1 MTHDSRLLL
10 LTLAGVVGLIVLV
23 AAFRFHAFLAL
34 ALASLGVGLGSGM
47 QPTEVAKAF
56 QDGVGGTLG
65 LIAVVIGLGTML
77 GKLLAESG
85 GAAVIAQGFIRT
97 FGERRLDWAI
107 LVAAFLVG
115 MPVFFGV
122 GLVLLVPVV
131 FTLGAAARIPFVRLA
146 LPLLAALSICHT
158 LVPPH
163 PGPVVAIGRLQADM
177 GWTIVWSVV
186 VGFPTA
192 ILVGPVL
199 ARILE
204 RHLTW
209 EPGGLGAQF
218 KASQL
223 PPRPPGFA
231 LGLGTILLPVAL
243 MLVTTAADI
252 GLPRD
257 HVARPWVAFVGSPLI
272 AMLVAVLVALLTFG
286 FRAGFSSAQTLRFLE
301 DCLGPAAGIFLVVGA
316 GGGFSKV
323 LDAAGVDDAIARWG
337 QGLALSPL
345 VLGWLVAALL
355 RVAVGSAT
363 VAITMASAILAPI
376 AEVQPDTSRE
386 LLVVAIAA
394 GSLILSHVND
404 GGFWLVKEYFGLTVP
419 QTLRTW
425 TLMITLAS
433 GLALVFV
440 LGLAPWIRSLR

>member
-1 MTHDSRLLL
+1 RM
-10 LTLAGVVGLIVLV
+10 
-23 AAFRFHAFLAL
+23 HAFLAL
-34 ALASLGVGLGSGM
+34 ALASLGVGLATGM
-47 QPTEVAKAF
+47 SPPDVAKAF
-56 QDGVGGTLG
+56 QDGVGSTLG
-65 LIAVVIGLGTML
+65 LIAVVVGLGTML

-85 GAAVIAQGFIRT
+85 GATVIAERCIRA

-131 FTLGAAARIPFVRLA
+131 FTLGAAARVPFLRLA
-146 LPLLAALSICHT
+146 LPMLAALSVCHT

-177 GWTIVWSVV
+177 GRTILWSVL

-192 ILVGPVL
+192 ILVGPLL
-199 ARILE
+199 ARVLE
-204 RHLTW
+204 RHVAIA
-209 EPGGLGAQF
+209 PGGLGAQF
-218 KASQL
+218 KPSR
-223 PPRPPGFA
+223 PPTRPPGFGISIA
-231 LGLGTILLPVAL
+231 TILLPVVL
-243 MLVTTAADI
+243 MLATTIAEIA
-252 GLPRD
+252 LPKT
-257 HVARPWVAFVGSPLI
+257 HVARPWIAFVGSPLI
-272 AMLVAVLVALLTFG
+272 AMLLAVLVALVTFG
-286 FRAGFSSAQTLRFLE
+286 FRAGFGAAETLRFLE

-323 LDAAGVDDAIARWG
+323 LDGAGVDDAIAQWG
-337 QGLALSPL
+337 KGLALSPL
-345 VLGWLVAALL
+345 VLGWIVAALL

-376 AEVQPDTSRE
+376 AETRPETSRE

-404 GGFWLVKEYFGLTVP
+404 GGFWLVKEYFGLTIP

-433 GLALVFV
+433 GLALLGV
-440 LGLAPWIRSLR
+440 LALAPWIPTPR

>member
-1 MTHDSRLLL
+1 MTHDTRLLL
-10 LTLAGVVGLIVLV
+10 VTLAGVVGLVVLV
-23 AAFRFHAFLAL
+23 AGLRLHAFLAL
-34 ALASLGVGLGSGM
+34 ALASLGVGLGTGM
-47 QPTEVAKAF
+47 SPTGVAKAF

-65 LIAVVIGLGTML
+65 LIAVVVGLGTML

-85 GAAVIAQGFIRT
+85 GATVIARTFINT

-107 LVAAFLVG
+107 LLAAFLVG

-131 FTLGAAARIPFVRLA
+131 FTLGAATQVPFLRLM

-163 PGPVVAIGRLQADM
+163 PGPVVAIGQLHADM
-177 GWTIVWSVV
+177 GRTILWSIV

-192 ILVGPVL
+192 ILVGPIL
-199 ARILE
+199 ARFLG
-204 RHLTW
+204 RHITIV
-209 EPGGLGAQF
+209 PGGVGAQF
-218 KASQL
+218 KESQ
-223 PPRPPGFA
+223 PPAHPPGFA
-231 LGLGTILLPVAL
+231 LSITTILLPVAL
-243 MLVTTAADI
+243 MLVATAADVT
-252 GLPRD
+252 LAQEHP
-257 HVARPWVAFVGSPLI
+257 ARPWIAFAGSPLM
-272 AMLVAVLVALLTFG
+272 AMLAAVLVALFTFG
-286 FRAGFSSAQTLRFLE
+286 SQRGFTTAQTLRFLE
-301 DCLGPAAGIFLVVGA
+301 DCLGPAAGIFLIVGA

-323 LDAAGVDDAIARWG
+323 LDLAGVDDAIANWG
-337 QGLALSPL
+337 KGLALSPIL
-345 VLGWLVAALL
+345 LGWLVAALL

-363 VAITMASAILAPI
+363 VAITMASAILTPI
-376 AEVQPDTSRE
+376 ADAQPGTHRE

-433 GLALVFV
+433 GIALLFVLALDFM
-440 LGLAPWIRSLR
+440 LRLA

>member
-1 MTHDSRLLL
+1 MTHDTRLLL
-10 LTLAGVVGLIVLV
+10 VTLSGVVGLVLLV
-23 AAFRFHAFLAL
+23 AAFRIHAFLAL
-34 ALASLGVGLGSGM
+34 ALASLGVGLATGM
-47 QPTEVAKAF
+47 SPPDVAKAF
-56 QDGVGGTLG
+56 QDGVGSTLG
-65 LIAVVIGLGTML
+65 LIAVVVGLGTML

-85 GAAVIAQGFIRT
+85 GATVIAERCIRA

-131 FTLGAAARIPFVRLA
+131 FTLGAAARVPFLRLA
-146 LPLLAALSICHT
+146 LPMLAALSVCHT

-177 GWTIVWSVV
+177 GRTILWSVL

-192 ILVGPVL
+192 ILVGPLL
-199 ARILE
+199 ARVLE
-204 RHLTW
+204 RHAAIA
-209 EPGGLGAQF
+209 PGGLGAQF
-218 KASQL
+218 KPSR
-223 PPRPPGFA
+223 PPTRPPGFGISIA
-231 LGLGTILLPVAL
+231 TILLPVVL
-243 MLVTTAADI
+243 MLATTIAEIA
-252 GLPRD
+252 LPKT
-257 HVARPWVAFVGSPLI
+257 HVARPWIAFVGSPLI
-272 AMLVAVLVALLTFG
+272 AMLLAVLVALVTFG
-286 FRAGFSSAQTLRFLE
+286 FRAGFGAAETLRFLE

-323 LDAAGVDDAIARWG
+323 LDGAGVDDAIAQWG
-337 QGLALSPL
+337 KGLALSPL
-345 VLGWLVAALL
+345 VLGWIVAALL

-376 AEVQPDTSRE
+376 AETRPETSRE

-404 GGFWLVKEYFGLTVP
+404 GGFWLVKEYFGLTIP

-433 GLALVFV
+433 GLALLGV
-440 LGLAPWIRSLR
+440 LALAPWIPTPR